1 MTDRERLLGI
11 LEAVTSLGSLESI
24 LKHYLCVY
32 LDDISTIE
40 LAKINSL
47 INEAITC
54 KAEDLETIKYIANER
69 AGWIKS
75 YLEGKTWK
83 TEEDAKRNVKP
94 QIRNAQAIIN
104 ACNGEIDRN
113 FY

>member
-11 LEAVTSLGSLESI
+11 LEVVTSLNSLESI
-24 LKHYLCVY
+24 LKHYLYVY
-32 LDDISTIE
+32 FDDISTIE

-47 INEAITC
+47 INEFIIC
-54 KAEDLETIKYIANER
+54 KAEDLETIKCIANER
-69 AGWIKS
+69 VGWIKS
-75 YLEGKTWK
+75 YLEGKMRK
-83 TEEDAKRNVKP
+83 TEEDAKRNVEP